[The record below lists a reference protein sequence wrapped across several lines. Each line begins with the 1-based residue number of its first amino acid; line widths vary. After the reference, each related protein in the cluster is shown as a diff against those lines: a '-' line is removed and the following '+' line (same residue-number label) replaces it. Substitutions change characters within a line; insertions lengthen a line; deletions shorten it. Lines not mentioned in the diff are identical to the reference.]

1 MTHEADHWREKY
13 YNKGPG
19 EALAELLGVKERP
32 VIVID

>member
-1 MTHEADHWREKY
+1 MTNEADHWREKY

-19 EALAELLGVKERP
+19 EDLAELLGMKDRP